1 MSVGGTFEVC
11 WNCGTSRDGT
21 EDHGFR
27 RQLFHELTGPSQ
39 RLLKGIRWLLLK
51 NPDNLDDTKS
61 ERQRLERALKINKP
75 LAIAYYLKEDLRQI
89 WQQPDKRLARL
100 ALIEW
105 LAQARASGIR
115 FLKQFAETL
124 ESHQEGILNYY
135 DHRISTGPLADTN
148 DKIKTMQRQAYGFRD
163 TEFFKLKIL
172 GLHEAHYADPLC
184 Q

>member
-39 RLLKGIRWLLLK
+39 RLLKGIRWLLLR
-51 NPDNLDDTKS
+51 NPDNLDNTKN

-75 LAIAYYLKEDLRQI
+75 LAIAYYLKEDLWQI

-100 ALIEW
+100 ALDEW

-115 FLKQFAETL
+115 
-124 ESHQEGILNYY
+124 
-135 DHRISTGPLADTN
+135 
-148 DKIKTMQRQAYGFRD
+148 D

-172 GLHEAHYADPLC
+172 GHHEAHYALVG
-184 Q
+184 